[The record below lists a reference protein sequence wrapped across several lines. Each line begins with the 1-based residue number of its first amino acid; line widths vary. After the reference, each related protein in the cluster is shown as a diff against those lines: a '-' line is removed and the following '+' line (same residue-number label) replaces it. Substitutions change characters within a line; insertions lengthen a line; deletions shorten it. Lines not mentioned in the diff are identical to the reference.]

1 VSARDSGLKRL
12 VNSLLAS
19 HYLLPISSIVLFLVL
34 GAAVYTVYMDTRFMR
49 NQINEGFN
57 QQQLLL
63 ARQAASQIGGALHDI
78 RTEVGR
84 LAEQLNGAK
93 SREEE
98 RAFVSSAVEFVRPKG
113 LLQFLL
119 VDHGGA
125 AWALPRYERIEDTA
139 PNLWNPGQDIGSGN
153 ACDGLTLERFVLEK
167 SFDGEEFVTCFICT
181 PFSSPNFRNGTLY
194 ARIDVTGLV
203 RVATENIR
211 SGQTGYAWV
220 IDQDGMFLYHPERE
234 FIGKNAFTARQE
246 REPYISFNDINEI
259 MRGQMLKG
267 EEGSGSYISGWHRGI
282 QGEMT
287 KLLAFGPVVSRGLP
301 DNRLWSVAVSAPVAE
316 VGAALG
322 EVGTRHLLIEIAV
335 VASMLGFAF
344 LVTVYQRRASV
355 ALKEKVSR
363 QEGYLTAI
371 LQDTVDAIIFID
383 NNNRIKVWNRGA
395 EMLFGWTAEEMLDS
409 RFRRLIPPEL
419 GVDEELERIRK
430 EVYAKGHVRH
440 YQTQRMTKSGKRLTV
455 NLSRTLIRG
464 EDGEPLGSAAIVQDM
479 TEKLEM
485 DKHIYHTEKL
495 ASIGVL
501 AAGVAHEINNPLA
514 IILGFSDL
522 LKERFKADSSEY
534 EDLKTI
540 EENANHAKMIVEN
553 LLGFARVS
561 EGLEDV
567 VYVNGALDTVLT
579 IVQNTLMTRKIDMVA
594 EIPPDLPPVR
604 GDAREFQQVIFNLIN
619 NSTAAMS
626 ENGGTLTISAE
637 AEADWVHIRVA
648 DTGNGIPEDIKAHI
662 FDPFFTT
669 KKVGQGTGL
678 GLSLCYGIVQKYGGR
693 ISFTSV
699 SKDDHP
705 DQPSGTT
712 FKVSMPV
719 EREDGTAKGDDF

>member
-1 VSARDSGLKRL
+1 MSVSDSGLRRF

-19 HYLLPISSIVLFLVL
+19 HYLLPVSSIVLFLIL
-34 GAAVYTVYMDTRFMR
+34 GAALYTVYMDTRYMR
-49 NQINEGFN
+49 DQINEGFN

-63 ARQAASQIGGALHDI
+63 ARQAASQIGGALYDI
-78 RTEVGR
+78 RTEVDR
-84 LAEQLNGAK
+84 LAEQLAGAEGLEAENE
-93 SREEE
+93 S
-98 RAFVSSAVEFVRPKG
+98 VSSAVNFVQPKG
-113 LLQFLL
+113 LLQFILL
-119 VDHGGA
+119 NSSGEARVIPTPDSA
-125 AWALPRYERIEDTA
+125 
-139 PNLWNPGQDIGSGN
+139 QDSLGYFQYPMPETGPEY
-153 ACDGLTLERFVLEK
+153 ACEELTFGKFVLEK
-167 SFDGEEFVTCFICT
+167 DAEGREFVTSFICT
-181 PFSSPNFRNGTLY
+181 PFSSPTFPQGTLF
-194 ARIDVTGLV
+194 ARIDVTQLV

-211 SGQTGYAWV
+211 SGRTGYAWV
-220 IDQDGMFLYHPERE
+220 IDQDGMFLYHPEKE

-267 EEGSGSYISGWHRGI
+267 EEGTGSYISGWHRGI

-287 KLLAFGPVVSRGLP
+287 KLLSFGPVVSPVLP
-301 DNRLWSVAVSAPVAE
+301 HDRLWSVAVSAPMAE
-316 VGAALG
+316 VGAALDD
-322 EVGTRHLLIEIAV
+322 VSTRHLLIEIAV

-355 ALKEKVSR
+355 ALEEKVSR
-363 QEGYLTAI
+363 QEGYLSAI
-371 LQDTVDAIIFID
+371 LQNTVDAIIFID
-383 NNNRIKVWNRGA
+383 NDNRIKVWNRGA

-419 GVDEELERIRK
+419 GVDKELERIRQ
-430 EVYAKGHVRH
+430 EVYTKGHVRH
-440 YQTQRMTKSGKRLTV
+440 YQTQRLTKSGRRLTV
-455 NLSRTLIRG
+455 SLSRTLITG
-464 EDGEPLGSAAIVQDM
+464 EDGEPLGSAAIVQDV
-479 TEKLEM
+479 TDKLEM

-514 IILGFSDL
+514 VILGFADL
-522 LKERFKADSSEY
+522 LKERFKEDSSEF

-567 VYVNGALDTVLT
+567 VYVNGALETVIN
-579 IVQNTLMTRKIDMVA
+579 IVRNTLMTKKI
-594 EIPPDLPPVR
+594 EIVTDIQPDLPPVK
-604 GDAREFQQVIFNLIN
+604 GDAREFQQVAFNLIN

-626 ENGGTLTISAE
+626 EGGGALTISAE
-637 AEADWVHIRVA
+637 ADDDWVHVRVK
-648 DTGNGIPEDIKAHI
+648 DTGTGIPDEIKAHI

-678 GLSLCYGIVQKYGGR
+678 GLSLCYGIVHKYGGR
-693 ISFTSV
+693 ISFTST
-699 SKDDHP
+699 SRDDLQDLP
-705 DQPSGTT
+705 GGTT
-712 FKVSMPV
+712 FTVSMPV
-719 EREDGTAKGDDF
+719 ERQDGTAKGDDF